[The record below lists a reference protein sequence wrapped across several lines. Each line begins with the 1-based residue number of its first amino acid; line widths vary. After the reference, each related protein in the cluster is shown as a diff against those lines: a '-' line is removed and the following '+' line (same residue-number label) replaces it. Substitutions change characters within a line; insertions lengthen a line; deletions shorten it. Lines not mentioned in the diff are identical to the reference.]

1 MKVWNSEP
9 SHRKPM
15 SISNKQA
22 PCERVNDLFGIKLVQ
37 SRISYAIRNNK
48 VYHGF
53 TFKLTENN

>member
-1 MKVWNSEP
+1 MTEL
-9 SHRKPM
+9 
-15 SISNKQA
+15 
-22 PCERVNDLFGIKLVQ
+22 ERVSVDLFGIKLVQ